1 MALNDEDGGFVI
13 FSGKKLWYASKE
25 GLENTICKPKTN
37 RVANKVRNSAKNRR
51 IVEYPIFDQIMLKET
66 DTFWVSFFDD
76 AAVGKFPR
84 NFKYDNGCL
93 VYRVKSKNIEIKIP
107 DDPELAVMEIKRFLL
122 DQAGIQSPDDIVFKK
137 KMEEQRISQLLQN
150 EITDWSHIR
159 GEKQQTTMISIF
171 VEKIGSYYKLNLEE
185 RKGLMQKIK
194 LGIFAG
200 YFNNENIQMGG
211 NQIVNIIGLD
221 FDEDCKEFSIQRN
234 DLYMTKINKK
244 MIADTTLSSSYEIQ
258 DNVNVNKKSLLK
270 NWQKYLKEVY
280 KA

>member
-25 GLENTICKPKTN
+25 GLENSICKPKTN
-37 RVANKVRNSAKNRR
+37 RSVNKVRNSAKNRR
-51 IVEYPIFDQIMLKET
+51 IVEYPIFDEIMSKET
-66 DTFWVSFFDD
+66 DIFWISFFDD
-76 AAVGKFPR
+76 AATGKFPR

-107 DDPELAVMEIKRFLL
+107 DDPDVAVIEIKRFLL
-122 DQAGIQSPDDIVFKK
+122 DQAGIQSPDDIIYKK
-137 KMEEQRISQLLQN
+137 KIEEQRISQLLQN

-171 VEKIGSYYKLNLEE
+171 VEKLGSYYRLNLEE

-200 YFNNENIQMGG
+200 YLNNENIQIGG
-211 NQIVNIIGLD
+211 NQIININGLE
-221 FDEDCKEFSIQRN
+221 FDEDTKEFLVQRN
-234 DLYMTKINKK
+234 DLYMNKINKK
-244 MIADTTLSSSYEIQ
+244 LIADTTLNSSYDIQ
-258 DNVNVNKKSLLK
+258 DNSNYNKKSLIK
-270 NWQKYLKEVY
+270 NWQKYLKESY
-280 KA
+280 R